1 MLVYRVENASGTGFY
16 TKWDDLA
23 GECHCPVQHPSPSTD
38 GIESVSPFH
47 RFGFASLDALKQWF
61 SKEIRLRMAETD
73 MRVSVYK
80 VADHLVVKGYRQ
92 LIFDKRSSKVAYSL
106 DPVYF
111 SRIPDHKVSPQIKVP
126 MFGKNQEENALYDV
140 VCC

>member
-23 GECHCPVQHPSPSTD
+23 GECHCPVQHPAPAND
-38 GIESVSPFH
+38 GIPAVSPFH

-61 SKEIRLRMAETD
+61 SKEIRLRMADTD
-73 MRVSVYK
+73 MRVSVYE
-80 VADHLVVKGYRQ
+80 VAESLVVHGYRQ
-92 LIFDKRSSKVAYSL
+92 LIYNKDYATRLYSL

-111 SRIPDHKVSPQIKVP
+111 SRIPDHRITFHGKVP